1 MINDYHMLSGLQK
14 VAILFSV
21 VGESLAMSLVKGL
34 SKTEIRKI
42 RSTSRSMGTVSF
54 VVKKRVMEEFY
65 FGFLSEQ
72 LDDDTSDEGPI
83 QPFEFLTNLNDEQ
96 LIALLDKEET
106 PVIAMIL
113 AQLEPDKKMLILNK
127 LEPTLKGEVLIELGS
142 LGDIPLEGIIEVGAR
157 LKEKSTY
164 LPRTAEF
171 SRGGAKEIA
180 DMLGDMS
187 SKEQE
192 RYMQTLQNE
201 DPDLYAAVKM
211 FFLTFDDIIEKFPS
225 DVQRT
230 LFVGFDLGKLAYA
243 VKGLDQEVID
253 GIIETQPAKR
263 QAMFEPIEGPVT
275 KREVDE
281 ARKEIVAAAKELEKS
296 GELNIDDILSGGE
309 MVESV
314 LI

>member
-72 LDDDTSDEGPI
+72 LDDDKSDEGPI

-296 GELNIDDILSGGE
+296 GELNIEDILSGGE
-309 MVESV
+309 MVE
-314 LI
+314 